1 MIIYMCDNCGCEV
14 KDEKPD
20 LCPLCRRK
28 RADFSEYEFPDPDSE
43 EIKSQKLYDEAL
55 AILDEYTKGLMP
67 ESAKDAFEE

>member
-14 KDEKPD
+14 REEKPD

-28 RADFSEYEFPDPDSE
+28 RANFTEHEVPDPDTE
-43 EIKSQKLYDEAL
+43 EIKSSKKYEEVLK
-55 AILDEYTKGLMP
+55 ILDTYTEGLEP